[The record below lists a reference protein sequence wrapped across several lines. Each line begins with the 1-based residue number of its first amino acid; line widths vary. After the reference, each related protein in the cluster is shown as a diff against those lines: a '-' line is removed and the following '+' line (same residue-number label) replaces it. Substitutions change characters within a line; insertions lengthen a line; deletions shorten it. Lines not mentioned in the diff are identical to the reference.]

1 MRPGQSLLLAH
12 VALLMVLTSGCEQQ
26 PPARATSQPATT
38 TAPNAAELANLRD
51 FVRESTP
58 RPGMNLPPGH
68 PAIGEPGSPAVG
80 AAQPPAPDRLKYTV
94 PSHWVEVPVRSGLR
108 AAQYRLPRAAGDSED
123 GEVAVFSPG
132 IGGDVEANIARWRGQ
147 FTAPDGGPLP
157 DEAAVRQAMQ
167 VNGLQVTL
175 LDVAGRYNPGAGM
188 MMSGSA
194 PAIKEQ
200 YRMFAVIVETPDGPR
215 FIKAVGPQ
223 ETMNQHRAA
232 FLDFV
237 RSLRLE

>member
-1 MRPGQSLLLAH
+1 MRPGQFLLLASLLLMA
-12 VALLMVLTSGCEQQ
+12 LTSACEQQ
-26 PPARATSQPATT
+26 PPARATSQPATA
-38 TAPNAAELANLRD
+38 TAPDTAELANLRD

-68 PAIGEPGSPAVG
+68 PAIGETGSAAVG
-80 AAQPPAPDRLKYTV
+80 TAQPAAPDRLKYTV
-94 PSHWVEVPVRSGLR
+94 PDQWVEIPVRSALR
-108 AAQYRLPRAAGDSED
+108 SAQYRLPRAAGDSED
-123 GEVAVFSPG
+123 GEMAIFSPG

-157 DEAAVRQAMQ
+157 DEAAIRQTMQ

-188 MMSGSA
+188 MMGGSA
-194 PAIKEQ
+194 PAIKEH
-200 YRMFAVIVETPDGPR
+200 YRMFAVIVETPGGPR

-223 ETMNQHRAA
+223 ETMSQHRAA

>member
-1 MRPGQSLLLAH
+1 MRPRQSVVLAH
-12 VALLMVLTSGCEQQ
+12 VVLLMALTSGCERQ
-26 PPARATSQPATT
+26 PPARATSPPATT

-68 PAIGEPGSPAVG
+68 PAIGDPGSLAGG
-80 AAQPPAPDRLKYTV
+80 AAQPATPDRLKYTV
-94 PSHWVEVPVRSGLR
+94 PNQWVEVPVRSGLR
-108 AAQYRLPRAAGDSED
+108 AAQFRLPRAAGDGED
-123 GEVAVFSPG
+123 GEVAIFSPG

-157 DEAAVRQAMQ
+157 DEAAVRQTMQ
-167 VNGLQVTL
+167 VNGLQITV

-188 MMSGSA
+188 VMSGSA
-194 PAIKEQ
+194 PATKER
-200 YRMFAVIVETPDGPR
+200 YRMFAVIVETPDGLR

-223 ETMNQHRAA
+223 ETMSQHRAA
-232 FLDFV
+232 FFDFL